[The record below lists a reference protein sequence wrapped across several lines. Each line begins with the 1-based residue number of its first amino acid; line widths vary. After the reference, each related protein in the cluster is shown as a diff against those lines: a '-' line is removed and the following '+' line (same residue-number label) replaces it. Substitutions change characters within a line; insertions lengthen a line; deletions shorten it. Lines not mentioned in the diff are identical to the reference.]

1 MAKTWRWSW
10 IICSKLA
17 YLRPNLL
24 HMGKLVLIPL
34 FLLILLARRSGGRP
48 AGARAPIDVLLF
60 LFGWF
65 EDLRRVEGSVKV
77 KMDKRVRGSS
87 HLEGAEQT
95 FINAHHRSSIIKF
108 TAVVRCTE
116 QCHQLALG
124 EELISV
130 LHDLVRTAYQVHIM
144 FLQEA

>member
-1 MAKTWRWSW
+1 MAKGVSW

-34 FLLILLARRSGGRP
+34 FLLLLARRSGGRP

-65 EDLRRVEGSVKV
+65 EDLRREKGS
-77 KMDKRVRGSS
+77 
-87 HLEGAEQT
+87 A
-95 FINAHHRSSIIKF
+95 KF
-108 TAVVRCTE
+108 N
-116 QCHQLALG
+116 
-124 EELISV
+124 
-130 LHDLVRTAYQVHIM
+130 
-144 FLQEA
+144 

>member
-1 MAKTWRWSW
+1 MGVSW

-34 FLLILLARRSGGRP
+34 FLLVLLARRSGGGP

-65 EDLRRVEGSVKV
+65 EDLGEQRVSKGPV
-77 KMDKRVRGSS
+77 
-87 HLEGAEQT
+87 
-95 FINAHHRSSIIKF
+95 
-108 TAVVRCTE
+108 
-116 QCHQLALG
+116 
-124 EELISV
+124 ISV
-130 LHDLVRTAYQVHIM
+130 SWLVDLTWKEQSRLSSTLIIAPALSNSPQ
-144 FLQEA
+144 